1 MKAISEKR
9 NFNNK
14 TITFI
19 WHPAKQ
25 LDLPVWQV
33 YVFCVTKDNKV
44 VLVRDKGE
52 NRFTLPGGRTKAGEK
67 AEETAKRETEEE
79 AQIKLKNL
87 FLLGFLEVVSPN
99 EKNKIQRHHQQVRFI
114 SKVPFINQ
122 FIPGK
127 NGSETEERILIEV
140 GKLPNYLS
148 WLKYPTGK
156 AQYRAFLR
164 YIKK

>member
-14 TITFI
+14 TVTFI
-19 WHPAKQ
+19 WHPTKQ

-52 NRFTLPGGRTKAGEK
+52 DRFTLPGGRTKAGEK
-67 AEETAKRETEEE
+67 AEETAKRETKEE

-87 FLLGFLEVVSPN
+87 FLLGSLEVISPN

-114 SKVPFINQ
+114 SRVPFNNQ

-127 NGSETEERILIEV
+127 CLETEERILIEV

-148 WLKYPTGK
+148 WLKYPRQGAISRFFKT
-156 AQYRAFLR
+156 Y
-164 YIKK
+164 

>member
-44 VLVRDKGE
+44 VLVRDKWE
-52 NRFTLPGGRTKAGEK
+52 DRFTLPGGRTKAGEK
-67 AEETAKRETEEE
+67 AEETAKRETRRGPNKIE
-79 AQIKLKNL
+79 NL
-87 FLLGFLEVVSPN
+87 FLLGSLEVVSPTI
-99 EKNKIQRHHQQVRFI
+99 KMIQRHHQQVRFVSECRRI
-114 SKVPFINQ
+114 INLYWENA
-122 FIPGK
+122 K
-127 NGSETEERILIEV
+127 DRRKILIEV
-140 GKLPNYLS
+140 GNHKLLS
-148 WLKYPTGK
+148 G
-156 AQYRAFLR
+156 
-164 YIKK
+164 

>member
-9 NFNNK
+9 NFDNK
-14 TITFI
+14 TVTFI
-19 WHPAKQ
+19 WHPAKR

-52 NRFTLPGGRTKAGEK
+52 DRFTLLGGRTKAGEK
-67 AEETAKRETEEE
+67 AEETAKRETKEE
-79 AQIKLKNL
+79 AQKLKNL
-87 FLLGFLEVVSPN
+87 FLLGSLEVISPN

-114 SKVPFINQ
+114 SKVQLDNQ
-122 FIPGK
+122 FIPRK
-127 NGSETEERILIEV
+127 CLETEERILIEV

-164 YIKK
+164 HIEK

>member
-14 TITFI
+14 TVTFI

-52 NRFTLPGGRTKAGEK
+52 DRFTLLGGRTKAGEK
-67 AEETAKRETEEE
+67 AEETAKREIKEE

-87 FLLGFLEVVSPN
+87 FLLGSLEVVSPN
-99 EKNKIQRHHQQVRFI
+99 EKNKIQKHHQQVRFI
-114 SKVPFINQ
+114 SKVQLDNQ
-122 FIPGK
+122 FIPRK
-127 NGSETEERILIEV
+127 CLETEERILIEV

-148 WLKYPTGK
+148 WLKYP
-156 AQYRAFLR
+156 RARLNIALF
-164 YIKK
+164 

>member
-1 MKAISEKR
+1 M
-9 NFNNK
+9 
-14 TITFI
+14 
-19 WHPAKQ
+19 
-25 LDLPVWQV
+25 
-33 YVFCVTKDNKV
+33 
-44 VLVRDKGE
+44 VLVKDRGE
-52 NRFTLPGGRTKAGEK
+52 DRFTLPGGRTKAGEK
-67 AEETAKRETEEE
+67 AEETAKRETKEE

-87 FLLGFLEVVSPN
+87 FLLGSLEVVSPN

-114 SKVPFINQ
+114 SKVPFNNQ

-127 NGSETEERILIEV
+127 CLETEERILIEV

-164 YIKK
+164 HIKK